1 MLNAVLRLVFK
12 ARGTGEAQV
21 KVVVV
26 KTSIGH
32 CQLQGGTVISQ
43 KAGFNCQPIGE
54 MGRPVVP
61 LGGLSAVAQPHTAAE
76 PLVCMQ
82 RHDSQSR

>member
-43 KAGFNCQPIGE
+43 KAGFNHQPIAQK
-54 MGRPVVP
+54 GRASVP
-61 LGGLSAVAQPHTAAE
+61 LGGVSAVVH
-76 PLVCMQ
+76 
-82 RHDSQSR
+82 S